1 MRSFK
6 IERNHRFHRFSSF
19 FVSKS
24 EGTRTVILDSVV
36 KHIPGRV
43 VQLSRVTASDLPHT
57 MHERLFL
64 IAGPA
69 FKGAGALVRA
79 FIFSINQSDFT

>member
-1 MRSFK
+1 
-6 IERNHRFHRFSSF
+6 
-19 FVSKS
+19 
-24 EGTRTVILDSVV
+24 
-36 KHIPGRV
+36 
-43 VQLSRVTASDLPHT
+43 

-69 FKGAGALVRA
+69 FKGTGALVRA